1 MGEEDV
7 VIWQGR
13 SLVETPTYS
22 VATVITVLVFV
33 CFLFQRSIYRFGK
46 VEENNSFAK
55 CPVWLL
61 RKCGELKWLE
71 KTRRKALFVSLEKI
85 KEELMLLGLISL
97 LLAQCARWISEI
109 CVNSSLFSSKFYLCS
124 EEDYGITQKVLFE
137 NPSPFLNESHTPPK
151 RVTTQ
156 ITHQCGEG
164 REPFVSLEG
173 LEQLHRFL
181 FVLGITHVL
190 YSCLTVGLAMSK
202 IYSWRKW
209 ENQTNLVADGNLQD
223 IPLMILV
230 VWQSND
236 SETFVGIGIITLTE
250 YMMSNGHTISK
261 ETAHRKTS
269 LCFFRQFKSSIKKS
283 DYLALRL
290 GFITKHKL
298 PISYD
303 FHKYMV
309 RSMEDEFH
317 GILGISWPL
326 WGYAIIC
333 IFVNIHGLNIYFWLS
348 FIPAI
353 LVMLVGTKLQHVVS
367 TLALEIGEQTG
378 PSIGNQVKP
387 RDGLFWFGKP
397 DISLRL
403 IQFIIFQNAF
413 EMATFIWSLVVGIQ
427 EKIVLHEK
435 PFHDNR
441 SVSFWATVASENLVA
456 VSIDSELQTR
466 DDLLN
471 REQVLV
477 QIWCS
482 YSTVPLNV
490 IITQMGSRFRKALVA
505 ESVRDSLHSW
515 CKRVKER
522 SKRDSAALSVATRS
536 VCSLDTTIDEQDEIT
551 VASGTL
557 SRSSSLGSLNE
568 VTVAPPHEQEEAEE
582 DAETSN
588 PHQDHHQLSLRI
600 EEYLNDTTSQP
611 PPIIDEEDDDMGDE
625 EGSRAETLIELF
637 QRT

>member
-1 MGEEDV
+1 ML
-7 VIWQGR
+7 IRQGR

-33 CFLFQRSIYRFGK
+33 CFLFQRSIYRFG
-46 VEENNSFAK
+46 
-55 CPVWLL
+55 
-61 RKCGELKWLE
+61 KWLE

-137 NPSPFLNESHTPPK
+137 NPSPFLNESHIPPK
-151 RVTTQ
+151 RITTQ
-156 ITHQCGEG
+156 ISHQCGEG

-209 ENQTNLVADGNLQD
+209 ENQTNLVVDGNLQAKKNKV
-223 IPLMILV
+223 MRR
-230 VWQSND
+230 QS
-236 SETFVGIGIITLTE
+236 TFVFH
-250 YMMSNGHTISK
+250 HTSHPWSRSRVLIWM
-261 ETAHRKTS
+261 

-353 LVMLVGTKLQHVVS
+353 LVMLIGTKLQHVVL

-413 EMATFIWSLVVGIQ
+413 EMATFIWSLWGF
-427 EKIVLHEK
+427 KK
-435 PFHDNR
+435 R
-441 SVSFWATVASENLVA
+441 SCFMKNHLMIIIRLASG
-456 VSIDSELQTR
+456 
-466 DDLLN
+466 
-471 REQVLV
+471 VLV
-477 QIWCS
+477 QFWCS

-600 EEYLNDTTSQP
+600 EEYLNDTTLQP
-611 PPIIDEEDDDMGDE
+611 PLIIDEEDDDLGDE

>member
-1 MGEEDV
+1 M
-7 VIWQGR
+7 IWQGR

-33 CFLFQRSIYRFGK
+33 CFLFQRSIYRFG
-46 VEENNSFAK
+46 N
-55 CPVWLL
+55 
-61 RKCGELKWLE
+61 WLE

-124 EEDYGITQKVLFE
+124 EEDYGSTQKVLFE

-209 ENQTNLVADGNLQD
+209 ENQTNLVADGNLQAKKNKV
-223 IPLMILV
+223 MRR
-230 VWQSND
+230 QS
-236 SETFVGIGIITLTE
+236 TFVFH
-250 YMMSNGHTISK
+250 HTSHPWSRSRVLIWM
-261 ETAHRKTS
+261 

-353 LVMLVGTKLQHVVS
+353 LAMLVGTKLQHVVS

-413 EMATFIWSLVVGIQ
+413 EMATFIWSLWGFKKRSCFMKNHSMV
-427 EKIVLHEK
+427 IVRL
-435 PFHDNR
+435 
-441 SVSFWATVASENLVA
+441 ASG
-456 VSIDSELQTR
+456 
-466 DDLLN
+466 
-471 REQVLV
+471 VLV

-557 SRSSSLGSLNE
+557 SRSSSLCSLNE

-611 PPIIDEEDDDMGDE
+611 PPVIDEEDDDLGDE

>member
-1 MGEEDV
+1 ML
-7 VIWQGR
+7 IRQGR

-33 CFLFQRSIYRFGK
+33 CFLFQRSIYRFG
-46 VEENNSFAK
+46 
-55 CPVWLL
+55 
-61 RKCGELKWLE
+61 KWLE

-97 LLAQCARWISEI
+97 LLAQCARSISEI

-137 NPSPFLNESHTPPK
+137 NPSPFLNESHIPPK
-151 RVTTQ
+151 RITTQ
-156 ITHQCGEG
+156 ISHQCGEG

-209 ENQTNLVADGNLQD
+209 ENQTNLVADGNLQAKKNKV
-223 IPLMILV
+223 MRR
-230 VWQSND
+230 QS
-236 SETFVGIGIITLTE
+236 TFVFH
-250 YMMSNGHTISK
+250 HTSHPWSRSRVLIWM
-261 ETAHRKTS
+261 

-333 IFVNIHGLNIYFWLS
+333 IFINIHGLNIYFWLS

-413 EMATFIWSLVVGIQ
+413 EMATFIWSLWGF
-427 EKIVLHEK
+427 KK
-435 PFHDNR
+435 R
-441 SVSFWATVASENLVA
+441 SCFMKNHVMIIARLASG
-456 VSIDSELQTR
+456 
-466 DDLLN
+466 
-471 REQVLV
+471 VLV

-600 EEYLNDTTSQP
+600 EEYLNDTTLQP
-611 PPIIDEEDDDMGDE
+611 PPIIDEEDDDLGDE